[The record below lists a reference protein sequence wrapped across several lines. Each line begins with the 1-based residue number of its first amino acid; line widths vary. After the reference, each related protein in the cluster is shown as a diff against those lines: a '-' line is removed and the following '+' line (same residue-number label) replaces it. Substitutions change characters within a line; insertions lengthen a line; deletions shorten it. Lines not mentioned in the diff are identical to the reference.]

1 MKQEKNKIKN
11 EKNIAKLGRKMTKRK
26 AIMGSLFFG
35 GT

>member
-1 MKQEKNKIKN
+1 MKKNRLKMK
-11 EKNIAKLGRKMTKRK
+11 KNIAELGRKMTKRK